1 MIIAVFVLS
10 ISLSISGCGVKKSP
24 YYQHDA
30 PAGDKNIEFKL
41 KEPNAI

>member
-10 ISLSISGCGVKKSP
+10 ISLSISGCGVKKPP
-24 YYQHDA
+24 YYQDSA
-30 PAGDKNIEFKL
+30 PEGDENIEFKL